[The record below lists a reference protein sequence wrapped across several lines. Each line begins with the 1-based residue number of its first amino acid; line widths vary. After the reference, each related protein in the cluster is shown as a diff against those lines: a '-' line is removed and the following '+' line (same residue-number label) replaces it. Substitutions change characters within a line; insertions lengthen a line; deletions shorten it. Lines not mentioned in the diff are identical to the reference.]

1 MGIRLTGDRV
11 AFAEGCDGNI
21 ISEAVLPGDIQ
32 ITSEGSP
39 ILMLADCQTTGG
51 YTKIGH
57 VIRADIP
64 LAAQLR
70 PGDRLRFS
78 PVSIDEA
85 QKILRGM
92 HADLSRKI
100 KKAAQSHLMS
110 VFVNGVCYNVEI
122 AEIS

>member
-92 HADLSRKI
+92 YADLSRKI
-100 KKAAQSHLMS
+100 KKGSS
-110 VFVNGVCYNVEI
+110 ESSYVCI
-122 AEIS
+122 CKWRML